1 MAEIGEIGAAVSASE
16 AKGEGA
22 VNSANED
29 STTQSAPASTPP
41 ITANSG
47 STQQLPTVSPPINGA
62 SNGLTSE
69 QRRKLIAEVEQ
80 QRTEQRRLQLIESQ
94 KRAEAQREKQREE
107 RKRRIEETRQR
118 EEARQ
123 RRAHETKKEIE
134 RQYKDHMQTLL
145 QRNRDR
151 TTNVSE
157 PLRQAPNTR
166 APHIP
171 SKSTT
176 VVSSANGDR
185 MATSFTVAFG
195 SSAPRSICTRA
206 NEAVLRS
213 QAAFEARLASY
224 LSGRHSG
231 CFLTQSSSYT
241 SYALYVKPDLL
252 PEDHPIRKHHQQL
265 LLEYHSALN
274 TPRRA
279 VSANPAMRTARKT
292 TSIGSGGGVFM
303 SISPFHHHPHFLAP
317 NRVVD
322 EGRGRAAS
330 AVRQQPLQHHRS
342 RPTER
347 QVAGLASLP
356 PLRRATSSQHF
367 AEPTIAYA
375 SKVRGAPLPDPAV
388 PAACKVDA
396 PRSDDAPLK
405 RRIVPGRSN
414 VPSLRAAVYVD
425 DAVSMPHLSNT
436 HTVILALV
444 LNGVNHLGVA
454 RDRCNSYAAPTTAS
468 MNRQRAPS
476 HDQKPT
482 SGEDRNGMTTSTT
495 LPCRR
500 PSIPISLTTAGQGRG
515 RSRARE
521 PTTAKTRPTEASAMK
536 PALTKPLK
544 PLPIKKPPSLG
555 EECTVELVEKSKEAD
570 QAKPIDSSPKSPPS
584 TGPLEVSVPAQEP
597 VTILQDLKTEP
608 SPSVETQPELDLA
621 AVSRPA
627 IEASTFADDVEKT
640 PQLSSTEVSESASE
654 KTEAENS
661 TKEREEGRANSVEVE
676 EEKNEV
682 AVQEANATESDIAEA
697 DHEAAQEAA
706 FSGDIMEGGTVQEKL
721 QKPTLPFTSGPITA
735 STTGSGEGGCLPEE
749 EAAIYRAKMAEQ
761 RRLAK
766 ERLAEQERRE
776 AEEERERKERREAER
791 QAAIQAARERAVEEA
806 RLAAEAR
813 HAREAAEQE
822 ARLHAEREAQERAAK
837 ERQRLEAIERER
849 LENFRKAEEERAMR
863 KKRLDSI
870 MSRVNRSDRSLSR
883 GVTSS
888 ESSNSLSGIASSGVP
903 NVITSTE
910 GEAKGTVQFS
920 LGPTNPEQLNVF
932 QRESADLPSVPN
944 QNGFPK
950 TSGSHFTSPLLQS
963 LFSGGGRLTG
973 AFTHTTTNTTT
984 ISPSSPALTGDTVLS
999 ENSPTTNVRS
1009 FHAAVS
1015 HARVFLPSSFP
1026 LFPRLPS
1033 ANRLNRLECDFFAM

>member
-1 MAEIGEIGAAVSASE
+1 MAEIGEIGAAVSTSE
-16 AKGEGA
+16 TKGEGA

-41 ITANSG
+41 ITSNSG
-47 STQQLPTVSPPINGA
+47 STQQLHTVSPSINGA

-151 TTNVSE
+151 TTNISE
-157 PLRQAPNTR
+157 QLRQAPNMR

-265 LLEYHSALN
+265 LLEHHSALN

-292 TSIGSGGGVFM
+292 TSTGSGGGVFM
-303 SISPFHHHPHFLAP
+303 SIFPFHHHLHFLAP
-317 NRVVD
+317 NRLVD
-322 EGRGRAAS
+322 DGRGRAAS

-347 QVAGLASLP
+347 QVAGPASLP

-375 SKVRGAPLPDPAV
+375 SKVRGAPLPDLAV

-396 PRSDDAPLK
+396 SRSDDAPLK

-414 VPSLRAAVYVD
+414 VP
-425 DAVSMPHLSNT
+425 
-436 HTVILALV
+436 
-444 LNGVNHLGVA
+444 
-454 RDRCNSYAAPTTAS
+454 RDRCNSYAAPTAAS

-500 PSIPISLTTAGQGRG
+500 PSIPTNITTAGQGRG

-521 PTTAKTRPTEASAMK
+521 PTTAKTRPTEASTMK

-544 PLPIKKPPSLG
+544 PLPIKKSPSLG
-555 EECTVELVEKSKEAD
+555 EECTVELVEKSEAD
-570 QAKPIDSSPKSPPS
+570 QAKPIDPSPKSPPS
-584 TGPLEVSVPAQEP
+584 TGPLEVPVPAQEP
-597 VTILQDLKTEP
+597 VSILQDLKTEP
-608 SPSVETQPELDLA
+608 SPSVETQPEFDLA

-627 IEASTFADDVEKT
+627 IEASTPIDDVEKT

-661 TKEREEGRANSVEVE
+661 TKEREKGRANSVEVE

-682 AVQEANATESDIAEA
+682 ALQETNAPESDIAEA
-697 DHEAAQEAA
+697 DDKAAQEAA

-721 QKPTLPFTSGPITA
+721 QKPTLPLTGGPITA

-920 LGPTNPEQLNVF
+920 LGPSNSEQLNVF
-932 QRESADLPSVPN
+932 QRELADLPSVPN

-950 TSGSHFTSPLLQS
+950 TSGTHFTSPLLQS

-984 ISPSSPALTGDTVLS
+984 TSPSSPALTGDTVLS
-999 ENSPTTNVRS
+999 ENSPTATVRS
-1009 FHAAVS
+1009 LHAALS
-1015 HARVFLPSSFP
+1015 HARVFLPSLSLSPLLYSLAFP
-1026 LFPRLPS
+1026 LPT
-1033 ANRLNRLECDFFAM
+1033 D